1 MTITLN
7 DKELTP
13 KNFVRY
19 VTCSVLEDVEHN
31 FEKYASVVYPE
42 YAQMTELDKAKLND
56 WKHKFFVQMN
66 KSLRKDDFNAA
77 D

>member
-1 MTITLN
+1 MILKIN
-7 DKELTP
+7 NQNLTP

-19 VTCSVLEDVEHN
+19 VTCSVLEDLEAN
-31 FEKYASVVYPE
+31 FANYAKIVYPE
-42 YAQMTELDKAKLND
+42 FANMSEIDLAKLNE

-66 KSLRKDDFNAA
+66 KNLRKDDFSN